1 MMDFGE
7 FLNCKNRTISIT
19 RHEVPPDVSNKQE
32 YYIWGQATLLQE
44 CARRL
49 KPELTNSSS
58 MHELYD
64 IKVTDRQ
71 SFIKFLD
78 LLYKDYCNNQ
88 DEWQNKNLGDF
99 LEAMTRYAR
108 DIQGMYDN
116 NQNSI
121 GRHINADIASWRVF
135 TDILKGAII
144 YE

>member
-1 MMDFGE
+1 
-7 FLNCKNRTISIT
+7 
-19 RHEVPPDVSNKQE
+19 
-32 YYIWGQATLLQE
+32 
-44 CARRL
+44 
-49 KPELTNSSS
+49 

-71 SFIKFLD
+71 SFIKFFD